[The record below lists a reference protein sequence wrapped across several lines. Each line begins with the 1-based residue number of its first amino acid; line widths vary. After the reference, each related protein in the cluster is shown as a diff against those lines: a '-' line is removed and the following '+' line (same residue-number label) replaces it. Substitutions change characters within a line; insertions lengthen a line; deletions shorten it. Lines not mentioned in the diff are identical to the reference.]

1 MKVINGIITFNKD
14 DAPVLVDTL
23 AFAHRAFFDA
33 VTDPANVKAAA
44 ENPESKTKMLNS
56 IKRMFVL
63 DGILEDIRAQGGW
76 PKDSKFAPMN
86 VILRNSLPEEIL
98 KSPETFFECSL
109 QVVYRNEQKKQDA
122 EKKE

>member
-1 MKVINGIITFNKD
+1 MKVIDGIITFNKD

-33 VTDPANVKAAA
+33 VTDSTNVKSAS
-44 ENPESKTKMLNS
+44 ENPEYKKKLLNS
-56 IKRMFVL
+56 IERLFAL
-63 DGILEDIRAQGGW
+63 DSILEDIRAQGGW
-76 PKDSKFAPMN
+76 PKDSKFAPTN

-98 KSPETFFECSL
+98 KSPETFLECAL

-122 EKKE
+122 EKK